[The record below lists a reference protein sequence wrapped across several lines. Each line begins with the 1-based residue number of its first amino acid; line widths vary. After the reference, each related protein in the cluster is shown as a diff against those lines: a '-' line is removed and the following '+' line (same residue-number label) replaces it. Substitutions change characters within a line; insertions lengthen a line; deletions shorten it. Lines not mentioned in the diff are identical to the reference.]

1 MNPEFILDPQLA
13 KDSIFIK
20 NLQLSQLLLMNDSNY
35 PWFILVPRKN
45 QLSEL
50 FELSIT
56 DQQILIAEISWV
68 SKIIKNHF
76 KADKINVANLGN
88 MVKQLHIHIIARFTT
103 DPAWPQPIW
112 GKLSNIT
119 YKDTDIID
127 NYKNIFNSKF
137 PI

>member
-112 GKLSNIT
+112 GKLSNIA

>member
-1 MNPEFILDPQLA
+1 
-13 KDSIFIK
+13 
-20 NLQLSQLLLMNDSNY
+20 
-35 PWFILVPRKN
+35 
-45 QLSEL
+45 
-50 FELSIT
+50 
-56 DQQILIAEISWV
+56 
-68 SKIIKNHF
+68 
-76 KADKINVANLGN
+76 